1 MPANVPGGGDFVNAN
16 NSGSA
21 VGGGMDK
28 HTMEEAAGAGGVD
41 VQPVDINLEEKEAEC
56 IRLGEQWMVQ
66 GPKIMEYVRK
76 LTDERYFIQDTMS
89 KVRDGW
95 QLERLQLEAVIKTK
109 NLAWEEACLK
119 CWELGKR
126 CEDYEREIADHDRQ
140 KEALVSRLDIEKKEF
155 CEFWPSD
162 TLFV

>member
-1 MPANVPGGGDFVNAN
+1 MPVVPVPQEAGA
-16 NSGSA
+16 A
-21 VGGGMDK
+21 
-28 HTMEEAAGAGGVD
+28 EAAEVEVARKAAQATG
-41 VQPVDINLEEKEAEC
+41 PVDINLEEKEAEC

-126 CEDYEREIADHDRQ
+126 Y
-140 KEALVSRLDIEKKEF
+140 
-155 CEFWPSD
+155 
-162 TLFV
+162 